1 MYSFLPVGS
10 DDWVPVGDLTGGE
23 LRWHLD
29 GNVAVLLRRP
39 QCEGQIVSV
48 NLPRIFVYV
57 QNNETAV
64 LPGEPF
70 QPPTSQSL
78 RLVHRRT
85 LLLPSAGSWRADV
98 LYSATETRT
107 IDLLGVLAAQN
118 VISLPVALPSRA
130 CAAIRLGSDVGSFVD
145 DDKAVTSGA
154 WTTITL
160 TLDSATPT
168 NFVESAVNEYLVRRT
183 GCIVSGA
190 ALLPSLVKGKRH
202 VAGYSRVLLTC
213 V

>member
-57 QNNETAV
+57 QHNETAV

-98 LYSATETRT
+98 LYSATET
-107 IDLLGVLAAQN
+107 
-118 VISLPVALPSRA
+118 
-130 CAAIRLGSDVGSFVD
+130 
-145 DDKAVTSGA
+145 
-154 WTTITL
+154 
-160 TLDSATPT
+160 
-168 NFVESAVNEYLVRRT
+168 
-183 GCIVSGA
+183 
-190 ALLPSLVKGKRH
+190 
-202 VAGYSRVLLTC
+202 
-213 V
+213 